1 MTTPSQE
8 QKANN
13 KAVTFIKKAAR
24 YCCFSV
30 KKLWKWLLLLLVL
43 MVGIDLGTSYLVK
56 DQVYT
61 NIEQLPKREYAVVLG
76 TAKYYPSGAPNL
88 YYKYRL
94 EAAKSLF
101 SQQKVD
107 YFLMSGDNKTAYYNE
122 PKMMSSDLLKMGVSA
137 EAIKQDYAG
146 YSTLDSILRADKVF
160 QLKPFTIV
168 SQQFH
173 CERALLIARFH
184 RINAICFAAKYPE
197 NHYRVRIR
205 EFFARTAMVLSL
217 FVGVEPSTLEESRIV
232 K

>member
-1 MTTPSQE
+1 MTTSSQE

-24 YCCFSV
+24 YCSFWV
-30 KKLWKWLLLLLVL
+30 KKLWKWLLLLFVL

-61 NIEQLPKREYAVVLG
+61 DIEQLPKREYAVVLG

-173 CERALLIARFH
+173 CERALLIAHFH

-197 NHYRVRIR
+197 NHYRVRVR

-217 FVGVEPSTLEESRIV
+217 FVGAEPSTLEESRIV

>member
-1 MTTPSQE
+1 MTTAFQE
-8 QKANN
+8 KKVDN

-24 YCCFSV
+24 YCWFSV
-30 KKLWKWLLLLLVL
+30 KKLWKWLLLLFIL
-43 MVGIDLGTSYLVK
+43 MLGIDLGTSYLVK

-122 PKMMSSDLLKMGVSA
+122 PKMMSSDLLKMGVST

-217 FVGVEPSTLEESRIV
+217 LVGAEPSTLEESRIV